1 MVSPAL
7 FPLSLYN
14 ILDFELFI
22 LLILFC
28 VCNYLFYRVFLKN
41 VSDERH
47 ESITR
52 HFKSLIKYL
61 CILSVL
67 FTAFSLSSNYAS
79 EALHFKK
86 ITVYLAGL
94 TFFIGS
100 VIFVKCFR
108 LFVLQYLFLGS
119 MRTGVP
125 LLLVNIFSL
134 ILSILIL
141 FWSLS
146 KVFGI
151 DLTPI
156 LATSAAFSIVLGL
169 ALQDTLGNLFAG
181 ISLQVDKTFE
191 LDDWIEIQNGTIKI
205 TGQVNELSWRSTV
218 LIGLAGELVTLPNKL
233 VSSCQVSNFSSD
245 RNPIMRSQ
253 IFRLRIKSDL
263 KKAKDLIESTL
274 SEVSDIKGSPAP
286 FAYIQEVSD
295 SWANIK
301 IIYFITDFGKQ
312 FVIGDKVFE
321 RVLNILKLNDF
332 ELAHQVIEYQNNDKL

>member
-156 LATSAAFSIVLGL
+156 LATSAAFYFSELSSSEAVNCSIIEITN
-169 ALQDTLGNLFAG
+169 DTLRLEF
-181 ISLQVDKTFE
+181 
-191 LDDWIEIQNGTIKI
+191 
-205 TGQVNELSWRSTV
+205 
-218 LIGLAGELVTLPNKL
+218 LPQQEQFIVQLKR
-233 VSSCQVSNFSSD
+233 F
-245 RNPIMRSQ
+245 
-253 IFRLRIKSDL
+253 IKS
-263 KKAKDLIESTL
+263 KASLL
-274 SEVSDIKGSPAP
+274 
-286 FAYIQEVSD
+286 
-295 SWANIK
+295 
-301 IIYFITDFGKQ
+301 
-312 FVIGDKVFE
+312 
-321 RVLNILKLNDF
+321 
-332 ELAHQVIEYQNNDKL
+332 